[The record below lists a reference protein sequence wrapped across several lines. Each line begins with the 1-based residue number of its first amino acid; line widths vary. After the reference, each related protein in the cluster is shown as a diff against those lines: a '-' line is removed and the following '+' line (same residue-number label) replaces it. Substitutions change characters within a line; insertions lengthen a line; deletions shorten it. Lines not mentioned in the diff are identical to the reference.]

1 MINDVVEDKGES
13 FLYPHQ
19 ASLSRH
25 VTEASLVVVVV
36 GVSSAIRCGPD
47 TEA

>member
-25 VTEASLVVVVV
+25 VTEASLV
-36 GVSSAIRCGPD
+36 GGGGGLSSASRCSPD